1 MKRTALAS
9 LLLTFA
15 IVSPTLAQDARWNEL
30 ANLPFL
36 QDYPTEETARRL
48 TDELLF
54 ERGVQSYLW
63 TLPAINMWAMKQ
75 ASEARFGAGYNV
87 LPVWKE
93 RLSAKTLVTT
103 PNSDV
108 IYAMGYVD
116 LGKEGPL
123 VIELPPN
130 QQGILDDF
138 WQRPVPGPTIDGHNF
153 AGDVGLAGPD
163 RGEGGK
169 YLLLP
174 PGYKGTTPDGYF
186 VYRPLTNNVFVFWR
200 AFFTDPTKLAE
211 PVNLIE
217 QTRIYPLGK

>member
-9 LLLTFA
+9 LMLTFA
-15 IVSPTLAQDARWNEL
+15 LLSPTLAQEPRWNEL
-30 ANLPFL
+30 ANLPFR

-63 TLPAINMWAMKQ
+63 ALPAINMWAMKQ
-75 ASEARFGAGYNV
+75 ASEASFGAGYNV
-87 LPVWKE
+87 LPVWKG

-123 VIELPPN
+123 VVELPPN
-130 QQGILDDF
+130 QQGTEGHPRRFLATAGARADHRRTRVRGRR
-138 WQRPVPGPTIDGHNF
+138 WPGW
-153 AGDVGLAGPD
+153 AGP
-163 RGEGGK
+163 R
-169 YLLLP
+169 
-174 PGYKGTTPDGYF
+174 
-186 VYRPLTNNVFVFWR
+186 
-200 AFFTDPTKLAE
+200 
-211 PVNLIE
+211 
-217 QTRIYPLGK
+217 